1 MINYVVLSL
10 GEMLSEFDT
19 KVIDEAF
26 KKFSC
31 QRETDLEN
39 FLVNKAVLY
48 ENIEF
53 GKTYLI
59 VDEDLLKAGV
69 FSVAAYF
76 TIAHTSVDISML
88 SNKKRKQALG
98 NYPGRD
104 GLNNVSAYLIGQLGR
119 NDSYNSD
126 DISGEVILKECYHA
140 ISRAARVV
148 GGRLL
153 ILECRENMFGKF
165 YEKHGFKKL
174 YDELNEEKLY
184 TLFMRMDF
192 KEYWKQQE

>member
-10 GEMLSEFDT
+10 GEIIREGCD
-19 KVIDEAF
+19 IQIIEEIF

-39 FLVNKAVLY
+39 FLNKRAITY
-48 ENIEF
+48 EKADH

-59 VDEDLLKAGV
+59 VDKDKLESNEFV
-69 FSVAAYF
+69 VVAYF
-76 TIAHTSVDISML
+76 TIANTSVDISKL
-88 SNKKRKQALG
+88 SKKRKRSALG

-104 GLNNVSAYLIGQLGR
+104 SLDSVPAYLIGQLGR
-119 NDSYNSD
+119 TDHYVSSD
-126 DISGEVILKECYHA
+126 LPGETILNECYHA
-140 ISRAARVV
+140 ISIAARVV

-153 ILECRENMFGKF
+153 ILECREGMFEKF

-174 YDELNEEKLY
+174 YDELSEDKLY
-184 TLFMRMDF
+184 TLYKQIDF
-192 KEYWKQQE
+192 NEYWTK